1 MRERNESEM
10 AQCLILGDQK
20 DAGERNRSQKVK
32 TGSQFWVTGD
42 DEFLQK
48 HDEFEIVMRHPNRNE
63 R

>member
-1 MRERNESEM
+1 M

-42 DEFLQK
+42 DECTLRKGKWVKEKQK
-48 HDEFEIVMRHPNRNE
+48 VKGRE
-63 R
+63 